1 MAKEQERPDPRFMR
15 RAIREARRN
24 LSSPDGGPFGACI
37 VKDGRIVAAA
47 RNTVLAHDATCH
59 AEVNAI
65 RKASQKLGT
74 FDLSDCE
81 IYSTTEPCPM
91 CFGAVHWAR
100 IGRVYYGTAIRD
112 AARAGFHELAISNE
126 KMKTTRPEPDRAR
139 PGCPPRRMSRA
150 LQGLVGPAGPEE
162 LLTGRLT
169 AFPPYLIITRTWTP
183 VSVF

>member
-1 MAKEQERPDPRFMR
+1 MAKERDRPDPRFMR

-24 LSSPDGGPFGACI
+24 LARPDGGPFGACI
-37 VKDGRIVAAA
+37 VRASRVVAAA

-65 RKASQKLGT
+65 RKASKKLGT

-91 CFGAVHWAR
+91 CFGAIHWAR

-126 KMKTTRPEPDRAR
+126 KMKALGRSRIALVPGVLRDECLELFEAWSALPAR
-139 PGCPPRRMSRA
+139 KS
-150 LQGLVGPAGPEE
+150 
-162 LLTGRLT
+162 
-169 AFPPYLIITRTWTP
+169 Y
-183 VSVF
+183 